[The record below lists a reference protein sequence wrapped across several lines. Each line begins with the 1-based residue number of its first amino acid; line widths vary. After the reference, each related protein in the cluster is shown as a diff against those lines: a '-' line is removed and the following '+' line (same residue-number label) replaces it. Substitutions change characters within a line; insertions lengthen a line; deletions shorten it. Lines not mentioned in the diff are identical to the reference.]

1 MFNFNIRLA
10 RILQLV
16 YENAVS
22 RRNSSR
28 QLDDKLKELWD
39 TYGDATLSSSSLLKA
54 VSTYRC

>member
-22 RRNSSR
+22 RCNSSR

-39 TYGDATLSSSSLLKA
+39 TYDDTTLSSSSLLKA